1 MGAAWDNPVPREQWL
16 LPMGSSK
23 GRAPSM
29 VDEVLQ
35 VQQVSL
41 QQELAGAGQA
51 WPLSL
56 HRARAR
62 AVQDSPG

>member
-1 MGAAWDNPVPREQWL
+1 
-16 LPMGSSK
+16 
-23 GRAPSM
+23 M

-56 HRARAR
+56 HRAGAGV
-62 AVQDSPG
+62 VQDSPG